1 MSEIRW
7 FSTLSLWLI
16 SLGWLSQDLPS
27 CRKRQDFTSYGW
39 EHAYDGILLS
49 LPSPSYLQL
58 QIHPPRPPQI
68 KRKVLHCPSCRPPS
82 LPQNAAAEKVTLT
95 MKSRQNKTTWKSY
108 LDTKTWALSNLQ
120 FQCSLQKSFLLNVQ
134 LSVGVKNM
142 DPGTR
147 LPRFD
152 SWLHHLILH
161 RLGRVLTQ
169 CLSFTV
175 FKEQHIHM
183 QSD

>member
-7 FSTLSLWLI
+7 LSTLSVWLI
-16 SLGWLSQDLPS
+16 SLGWLSQDWPTLPETAGLHFL
-27 CRKRQDFTSYGW
+27 RLK
-39 EHAYDGILLS
+39 HAYDGILLS
-49 LPSPSYLQL
+49 PSSRSYLQL

-152 SWLHHLILH
+152 SWLHYLILY

-169 CLSFTV
+169 CLSFTI
-175 FKEQHIHM
+175 FK
-183 QSD
+183 